1 MGING
6 VFALFFFAFRPC
18 KVMLEVRSVGAIP
31 VRERRGDPV
40 IRFSTVIPNNIFAK
54 KYTFLLRSHGDQW
67 CQQSIPHPPPPPP
80 QQTETQLQTQHQQ
93 HQINNRDS
101 AAPMA
106 TRVVIKYEY
115 YHKTT
120 TLENNKNA
128 FPFSIPGQQGLGCSV
143 CRGPPSKPGVF
154 VQSTKP
160 GGLAREAGLRP
171 GDQVGKDF
179 TKK

>member
-1 MGING
+1 MVSAVNS
-6 VFALFFFAFRPC
+6 P
-18 KVMLEVRSVGAIP
+18 
-31 VRERRGDPV
+31 
-40 IRFSTVIPNNIFAK
+40 
-54 KYTFLLRSHGDQW
+54 
-67 CQQSIPHPPPPPP
+67 PPPPPP

-101 AAPMA
+101 VAPMA

-115 YHKTT
+115 SHKTT
-120 TLENNKNA
+120 TLENNKNV

-171 GDQVGKDF
+171 GDQVGKEF
-179 TKK
+179 TKSIIILCKNICLQVLDCNGVSFRRLAFQDAVAQLKSSRHLDLLLRKGAGADLFPSESSG